1 MARVAGI
8 FVCLLIVIMD
18 VAAGILG
25 LEAEIAQNKVKHLNL
40 WIFECRKTSHDAYML
55 GLSAAVLLGLSHVI
69 ANLLGRCNCGCS
81 RQESQKASFNRQLSV
96 ACLIL
101 TWLVVAVGL
110 SMLVIGFMSNNR
122 THSSCGFSHHH
133 FLSIGGILCFVHGL
147 LCVIYYISATSFVD

>member
-1 MARVAGI
+1 MHKTRY
-8 FVCLLIVIMD
+8 VCIWISCFFFFWNNKCWTLLVILLLRRNLLLQEEICIMSIMKLIYVKLYIVL
-18 VAAGILG
+18 ILC
-25 LEAEIAQNKVKHLNL
+25 LRKQVKHLNL

-101 TWLVVAVGL
+101 TWY
-110 SMLVIGFMSNNR
+110 F
-122 THSSCGFSHHH
+122 F
-133 FLSIGGILCFVHGL
+133 
-147 LCVIYYISATSFVD
+147 Y